1 MFVFRREAQDLSLLL
16 SHHQGK
22 RISCTSLIRPV
33 EQEDNK
39 SSKYQLLPLLVQ
51 RCSSSTMLT
60 EKILNS
66 LLAWT
71 SRQLS
76 KQLPME
82 EDKSSVVL
90 EVLAVQEAEDLEG
103 QEDWVAEEDWE
114 VVLAAVEVWEVVL
127 AAVEEQEVVL
137 AAVE

>member
-1 MFVFRREAQDLSLLL
+1 
-16 SHHQGK
+16 
-22 RISCTSLIRPV
+22 
-33 EQEDNK
+33 
-39 SSKYQLLPLLVQ
+39 
-51 RCSSSTMLT
+51 MLT

-66 LLAWT
+66 LLAWI

-82 EDKSSVVL
+82 EDKSSVAP

-137 AAVE
+137 AAVEQEVDLLEVREAEDLAEG